1 MPSSGSSSTH
11 RPPSAPLGGNN
22 LVLASLLA
30 ILSYVPFEWVA
41 KGSLIVCAFLFI
53 VDPFPPISRLLAIV
67 SLFVVY
73 GLTKLHNQ
81 HQEQEQAAASS
92 STAAAQEEEITIL
105 STSTEKDKKTE

>member
-1 MPSSGSSSTH
+1 MPSSGSNSTH
-11 RPPSAPLGGNN
+11 RPPAALLGGNN

-41 KGSLIVCAFLFI
+41 KGSLIACAFLFI

-92 STAAAQEEEITIL
+92 TSAQEEEITII